1 MIQYNWCLDWQRPI
15 LSLTQ
20 LDFFLLFVSS
30 SHLLFRT
37 LIFFYYPTFFCVS
50 TLVNNIYIH
59 IEPLSVKT
67 KDWVQLPAMTLF
79 WSVDGCVVQ
88 LAGHSTVNIH
98 INCAP
103 AMSSHMVQH
112 SIITNRCCCCCCSCY
127 CEEPTRT
134 AVSSENYSYLRTL
147 MTAMSSCTGHSR
159 CVCAHTTNQSS
170 HCQHANAFFAPASTW
185 NIRNQ
190 HQTKTKST
198 HIQNIYV
205 LIKNILSL
213 SFRWWNNST
222 ISLSLRSHLQ
232 FYVFTL
238 IHIVYTKWLTYKLLF

>member
-127 CEEPTRT
+127 CKEQ
-134 AVSSENYSYLRTL
+134 N
-147 MTAMSSCTGHSR
+147 
-159 CVCAHTTNQSS
+159 
-170 HCQHANAFFAPASTW
+170 QHALRSRLK
-185 NIRNQ
+185 II
-190 HQTKTKST
+190 
-198 HIQNIYV
+198 HIWEH
-205 LIKNILSL
+205 
-213 SFRWWNNST
+213 WWLQSVRALAIAGVFVRTQRINHHIVSM
-222 ISLSLRSHLQ
+222 LMRSLRQQAPETSGTNIKQKPNLR
-232 FYVFTL
+232 
-238 IHIVYTKWLTYKLLF
+238 IYKTFMC